1 MKHLKWLLSLLCAS
15 LIIAC
20 TTGSEESSNEGND
33 DTKPETPVK
42 VDELPDGIEIGD
54 KTVQLN
60 NIQLENL
67 IEVDEENS
75 TLTFSAT
82 LDEKHTPSK
91 DQILLQYFPT
101 EKLPYGFLGQVTKV
115 TNNGNTI
122 IVETES
128 PMLDEAF
135 EKLCYNYEFDILPES
150 SRALVETDEDGYTY
164 INPEGT
170 LEFPYGSVH
179 ANIGVGGKI
188 SMLRDMDVNENK
200 NDTKHR
206 LDIKFKANLDANI
219 KASGDG
225 PKKYIPLIKNGIN
238 LRVAANAIGIKV
250 VMIPCGVMKASGE
263 AGFKFNGSYEANR
276 SFIISSDA
284 DTKQNGTFEDINNNN
299 DASGSSSIGDINAG
313 FYLDGTIFT
322 GAAAKFQLS
331 LFGREDL
338 MMEIT
343 PELGTNWTATL
354 PADFTKLG
362 YTSFKDNQITTS
374 IGFGVEASAKVK
386 IAKWEPKWT
395 IPLVSLSFGK
405 QTNYLFPD
413 FKDGT
418 YNINESQTANG
429 SITVERDLFWKNDI
443 AIGQY
448 DANGN
453 IVEVKGS
460 LPYKYQSGFSNPLTA
475 SFIHKDE
482 HSYWSVIKWGS
493 DYLKCVELEQLD
505 SYILSK
511 MTITTDAGNP
521 YTYLFEYD
529 DIGRIQKVICV
540 SNEEDN
546 ISFTYSKDKIITNEE
561 NYPIYYSLNE
571 KGLIK
576 SIIDKYE
583 YTSPDGFVLKYLTQ
597 GDYTY
602 STNNRLASGKHI
614 CDTETTICIHQ
625 WTNDN
630 LIEAT
635 YDDGDKQTYKYNSIL
650 NDKTNIDL
658 NHIVIGQ
665 FDESGF
671 PIHLEVANWATYY
684 LTAQGYTG
692 PRSKNFVVK
701 DSYEDDETYIFDWVY
716 DSSNVPISC
725 TASGD
730 GEYMKFSF
738 EYK

>member
-1 MKHLKWLLSLLCAS
+1 MFA
-15 LIIAC
+15 AC
-20 TTGSEESSNEGND
+20 SGGD
-33 DTKPETPVK
+33 DEQSPQPNQQPTKVEQ
-42 VDELPDGIEIGD
+42 LPDGVVLGNE
-54 KTVQLN
+54 TVQLN
-60 NIQLENL
+60 NIQLESL
-67 IEVDEENS
+67 IEIDEENS

-82 LDEKHTPSK
+82 LDEKHIPCK

-122 IVETES
+122 IVETET

-135 EKLCYNYEFDILPES
+135 EKLGYNYEFDILPES

-179 ANIGVGGKI
+179 ASIGVGGKI

-284 DTKQNGTFEDINNNN
+284 DTKQNGAFEDIDNNN

-313 FYLDGTIFT
+313 FYLDGTVFI
-322 GAAAKFQLS
+322 GAAARFQLR

-338 MMEIT
+338 MVEIT
-343 PELGTNWTATL
+343 PELGANLTATL

-362 YTSFKDNQITTS
+362 YTSFKDSQITTS
-374 IGFGVEASAKVK
+374 AGFGVDASANVK

-395 IPLVSLSFGK
+395 IPLVSLSLGTR
-405 QTNYLFPD
+405 TNYLFPD

-418 YNINESQTANG
+418 YSINKSQTANG
-429 SITVERDLFWKNDI
+429 SIIVERDLFWENNI

-460 LPYKYQSGFSNPLTA
+460 LPYKYEAGFSNPLTA

-493 DYLKCVELEQLD
+493 DYLKCVELKEIPPIVGTWKCIYETYYD
-505 SYILSK
+505 SYGYHEHNIPEGEDSWGWTFTEDGIAYEFDWYNGIYDFDSTTTTYYYNISGNKITHTYSDGEKYECEILSMDKDFLLLHFPEYNETAKLKRLSK
-511 MTITTDAGNP
+511 MILP
-521 YTYLFEYD
+521 
-529 DIGRIQKVICV
+529 K
-540 SNEEDN
+540 
-546 ISFTYSKDKIITNEE
+546 
-561 NYPIYYSLNE
+561 
-571 KGLIK
+571 
-576 SIIDKYE
+576 
-583 YTSPDGFVLKYLTQ
+583 
-597 GDYTY
+597 
-602 STNNRLASGKHI
+602 NNL
-614 CDTETTICIHQ
+614 Q
-625 WTNDN
+625 
-630 LIEAT
+630 
-635 YDDGDKQTYKYNSIL
+635 
-650 NDKTNIDL
+650 
-658 NHIVIGQ
+658 
-665 FDESGF
+665 
-671 PIHLEVANWATYY
+671 
-684 LTAQGYTG
+684 
-692 PRSKNFVVK
+692 
-701 DSYEDDETYIFDWVY
+701 
-716 DSSNVPISC
+716 
-725 TASGD
+725 
-730 GEYMKFSF
+730 
-738 EYK
+738 

>member
-1 MKHLKWLLSLLCAS
+1 MKKLHYLLLFVAS
-15 LIIAC
+15 IMFAAC
-20 TTGSEESSNEGND
+20 SGGD
-33 DTKPETPVK
+33 DEQSPQPNQQPTKVEQ
-42 VDELPDGIEIGD
+42 LPDGVVLGNE
-54 KTVQLN
+54 TVQLN
-60 NIQLENL
+60 NIQLESL
-67 IEVDEENS
+67 IEIDEENS

-82 LDEKHTPSK
+82 LDEKHIPCK

-122 IVETES
+122 IVETET

-135 EKLCYNYEFDILPES
+135 EKLGYNYEFDILPES

-179 ANIGVGGKI
+179 ASIGVGGKI

-284 DTKQNGTFEDINNNN
+284 DTKQNGAFEDIDNNN

-313 FYLDGTIFT
+313 FYLDGTVFI
-322 GAAAKFQLS
+322 GAAARFQLR

-338 MMEIT
+338 MVEIT
-343 PELGTNWTATL
+343 PELGANLTATL

-362 YTSFKDNQITTS
+362 YTSFKDSQITTS
-374 IGFGVEASAKVK
+374 AGFGVDASANVK

-395 IPLVSLSFGK
+395 IPLVSLSLGTR
-405 QTNYLFPD
+405 TNYLFPD

-418 YNINESQTANG
+418 YSINKSQTANG
-429 SITVERDLFWKNDI
+429 SIIVERDLFWENNI

-460 LPYKYQSGFSNPLTA
+460 LPYKYEAGFSNPLTA

-493 DYLKCVELEQLD
+493 DYLKCVELKEIPPIVGTWKCIYETYYD
-505 SYILSK
+505 SYGYHEHNIPEGEDSWGWTFTEDGIAYEFDWYNGIYDFDSTTTTYYYNISGNKITHTYSDGEKYECEILSMDKDFLLLHFPEYNETAKLKRLSK
-511 MTITTDAGNP
+511 MILP
-521 YTYLFEYD
+521 
-529 DIGRIQKVICV
+529 K
-540 SNEEDN
+540 
-546 ISFTYSKDKIITNEE
+546 
-561 NYPIYYSLNE
+561 
-571 KGLIK
+571 
-576 SIIDKYE
+576 
-583 YTSPDGFVLKYLTQ
+583 
-597 GDYTY
+597 
-602 STNNRLASGKHI
+602 NNL
-614 CDTETTICIHQ
+614 Q
-625 WTNDN
+625 
-630 LIEAT
+630 
-635 YDDGDKQTYKYNSIL
+635 
-650 NDKTNIDL
+650 
-658 NHIVIGQ
+658 
-665 FDESGF
+665 
-671 PIHLEVANWATYY
+671 
-684 LTAQGYTG
+684 
-692 PRSKNFVVK
+692 
-701 DSYEDDETYIFDWVY
+701 
-716 DSSNVPISC
+716 
-725 TASGD
+725 
-730 GEYMKFSF
+730 
-738 EYK
+738 